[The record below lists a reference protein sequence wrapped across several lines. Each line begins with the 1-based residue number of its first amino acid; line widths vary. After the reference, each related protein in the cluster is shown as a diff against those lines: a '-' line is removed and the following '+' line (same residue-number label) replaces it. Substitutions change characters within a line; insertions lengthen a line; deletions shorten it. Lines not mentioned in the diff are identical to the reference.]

1 MDYFLY
7 SAFIQSA
14 LQLRPHIHP
23 YILIYTPVV
32 VATMQG
38 ANLHIGS
45 NSGLSIL
52 LNDKFVLFCIVAR
65 AEWERMSSPSKDMK
79 HCHGHC
85 SVA

>member
-23 YILIYTPVV
+23 YILIHTPMV

-52 LNDKFVLFCIVAR
+52 RKDT
-65 AEWERMSSPSKDMK
+65 SK
-79 HCHGHC
+79 CGQ
-85 SVA
+85 SGLEPAAFRSLINLLYQLSYSRP